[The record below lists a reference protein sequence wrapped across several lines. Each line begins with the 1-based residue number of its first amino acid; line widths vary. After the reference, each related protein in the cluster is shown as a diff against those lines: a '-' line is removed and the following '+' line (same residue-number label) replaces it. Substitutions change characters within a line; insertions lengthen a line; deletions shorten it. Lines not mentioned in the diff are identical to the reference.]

1 MMRSL
6 TYLIFTTLVLF
17 SFSACEDLL
26 VKDIP
31 IEEVN
36 FESRMVINSVL
47 FNGSDSL
54 QLTLAENIS
63 VLEDAPYV
71 AESIPGATIQCFED
85 DVLIGTFVKETSNPY
100 YYLPLVDGF
109 EGSQKTYRLE
119 IEHPDFPSASAETR
133 MPQNS
138 QIIDVEF
145 VEDLAP
151 FPNNFGDSTV
161 LDGLHV
167 TFLDPKGE
175 DNYYVFDIAT
185 EITISDTFIFMND
198 TIIQNYGYVIRAV
211 TIDPLVEQGNGT
223 YYLSDAT
230 FDGEEYT
237 LTLLLDSWYLEDFEI
252 KDHLG
257 EFKLIW
263 ISASED
269 HYKFNRSVG
278 KYWENSGFGLFSE
291 PITIYSNVENG
302 VGIFSSVNYQEV
314 IF

>member
-1 MMRSL
+1 MNSIRNISSL
-6 TYLIFTTLVLF
+6 AFILLLF
-17 SFSACEDLL
+17 SSCEDLL
-26 VKDIP
+26 VKEIP
-31 IEEVN
+31 IEDID
-36 FESRMVINSVL
+36 FKSRMVVNSVL
-47 FNGSDSL
+47 FNGADSL

-63 VLEDAPYV
+63 VLKEAPIV
-71 AESIPGATIQCFED
+71 TESISGATIKCFED
-85 DVLIGTFVKETSNPY
+85 DLLIGTFIKKETNPF
-100 YYLPLVDGF
+100 YYLPLVDDF
-109 EGSQKTYRLE
+109 DGSQKTYRLE
-119 IEHPDFPSASAETR
+119 IEHPDYPSATAQTT

-138 QIIDVEF
+138 QIIEVEF

-151 FPNNFGDSTV
+151 FPSNFGDSTI

-175 DNYYVFDIAT
+175 DNYYVFDITT
-185 EITISDTFIFMND
+185 EITYADTFIYGND
-198 TIIQNYGYVIRAV
+198 TIIENYEFYIEPV
-211 TIDPLVEQGNGT
+211 TIDPLIEQGNGK

-237 LTLLLDSWYLEDFEI
+237 LTLLLDSWDFNGFQI

-263 ISASED
+263 ISASEE
-269 HYKFNRSVG
+269 HFKFNRSVG
-278 KYWENSGFGLFSE
+278 KYWQNSGFGLFSE